1 MAVMRA
7 TTTPVNGGAT
17 GVVSSTSRPAMVS
30 RCASSSVAI
39 AGLTR
44 ARSQDSGNCMISR
57 RLFVELAQEAQVAFV
72 ELAQVVDAVAQHG
85 QALEAGAERKADV
98 ALGIEAEI
106 AHHLRMHLARARD
119 FHPAPAVG
127 ARSGE
132 RGV

>member
-17 GVVSSTSRPAMVS
+17 GAVSSTSRPAMVS

-72 ELAQVVDAVAQHG
+72 ELAQVVDAIAQHG
-85 QALEAGAERKADV
+85 QAPESGAER
-98 ALGIEAEI
+98 LE
-106 AHHLRMHLARARD
+106 
-119 FHPAPAVG
+119 
-127 ARSGE
+127 E
-132 RGV
+132 RRIREEGGRTSK